1 MTVAALA
8 VVAFMV
14 TLVLTPLAIVVAN
27 RTGIMDR
34 PGALKEQARPVP
46 YLGGVAVLAGL
57 LVAVLSDRPTLAV
70 PLVAATALGV
80 TDDRFDVPPLIRVV
94 GEVAVGVAV
103 VVTCPVHLPS
113 AVAAVGI
120 IAVTLLLVHGVNL
133 MDGLDMLAGG
143 TVAVAGVGFAVVL
156 AATGRH
162 LGVALAAALVA
173 FLLFNRPPAR
183 IYLGDGGA
191 YLLGTTLTVLLA
203 EAWGPSVTTAVG
215 AASFALVALP
225 AAEVA
230 FAVVRRVR
238 GRQSVLAGDRG
249 HPYDRLVA
257 RGWPRPSAS
266 AAYIAT
272 QGILTVAAVVA
283 YRQSSLALAIAVDL
297 VATVALVVVAGLVG
311 ALTPDQ
317 EVAP

>member
-1 MTVAALA
+1 
-8 VVAFMV
+8 
-14 TLVLTPLAIVVAN
+14 
-27 RTGIMDR
+27 
-34 PGALKEQARPVP
+34 
-46 YLGGVAVLAGL
+46 
-57 LVAVLSDRPTLAV
+57 
-70 PLVAATALGV
+70 VAATALGV

-103 VVTCPVHLPS
+103 VVTCPVHLPG

-120 IAVTLLLVHGVNL
+120 IAVTLLLVNGVNL

-191 YLLGTTLTVLLA
+191 YLLGTTLTVLVA

>member
-103 VVTCPVHLPS
+103 VVTCPVHLPG

-120 IAVTLLLVHGVNL
+120 IAVTLLLVNGVNL

>member
-1 MTVAALA
+1 
-8 VVAFMV
+8 
-14 TLVLTPLAIVVAN
+14 
-27 RTGIMDR
+27 MDR

-103 VVTCPVHLPS
+103 VVTCPVHLPG

-120 IAVTLLLVHGVNL
+120 IAVTLLLVNGVNL

-191 YLLGTTLTVLLA
+191 YLLGTTLTVLVA